1 VGTLID
7 IHSHILPGVD
17 DGAKNEQESLNMARA
32 AIEQGI
38 QTIVA
43 TPHHQNGAFN
53 NFRLEIKSSVEILNE
68 FFKREG
74 VPLTVLPGQETRIYG
89 EMVEGLRQQE
99 LLPINHSK
107 YLLVEFPASE
117 VPRYTTQLLFD
128 IQLEGYTPV
137 IVHPER
143 NRQLLEHPNLLYEFV
158 SKGALTQVTAGS
170 VIGKFGKDIQKFTN
184 QIIEANLTHFIASD
198 AHNTTSRKFWLQEA
212 YEEVKK
218 NYGSDYFYMFLENS
232 NLLIDNDNVN
242 QLEPMRVK
250 KKKKFLGLF

>member
-1 VGTLID
+1 MID
-7 IHSHILPGVD
+7 IHSHILPGID
-17 DGAKNEQESLNMARA
+17 DGAKNEEQSLKMAKV

-38 QTIVA
+38 HTIIA

-53 NFRLEIKSSVEILNE
+53 NFRWEIENNVEILND

-89 EMVEGLRQQE
+89 EMVEGLRQNE
-99 LLPINHSK
+99 LLPLNYSK
-107 YLLVEFPASE
+107 YVFVEFPSDS

-128 IQLEGYTPV
+128 IQVEGYTPI

-143 NRQLLEHPNLLYEFV
+143 NRSLLEHPNLLYELV

-170 VIGKFGKDIQKFTN
+170 VVGKFGKDIRKFTT
-184 QIIEANLTHFIASD
+184 QIIEANLTHFVASD
-198 AHNTTSRKFWLQEA
+198 AHNTTSRAFYLQEA
-212 YEEVKK
+212 YEDIKK
-218 NYGSDYFYMFLENS
+218 NFGSDYFYMFLENS
-232 NLLIDNDNVN
+232 NLLVDNDHVN
-242 QLEPMRVK
+242 RLEPLRVK